1 MVGQVRC
8 WVNGPVAKA
17 MVKEAMVAAG
27 LPIVEEHP
35 DHVVY
40 QNLPLEASDEE
51 LISGLKALLRALL
64 PVVRS

>member
-1 MVGQVRC
+1 
-8 WVNGPVAKA
+8 

>member
-1 MVGQVRC
+1 
-8 WVNGPVAKA
+8 

-27 LPIVEEHP
+27 LPIVEEH
-35 DHVVY
+35 DDYVVY